1 MIVGERMKT
10 PAAAIGAALLL
21 LAGTVTAEPT
31 VHEHNYKAKKGPW
44 LATYRHAEGTWHVEV
59 GRKVKGVEVTYRHA
73 DLKLTDEDRIK
84 FTHSLWHQG
93 AFSLDHRLEYR
104 KFSASALDDHWRYR
118 FIIGYRQP
126 LTEHLTAWIK
136 LQPRMAFRDDRLFDA
151 RDQVGIE
158 FQVGSLRVSPFYERY
173 ARGTWGNHAGHVVGT
188 HLSLSL

>member
-1 MIVGERMKT
+1 MRT
-10 PAAAIGAALLL
+10 PAAWLVAVLLL
-21 LAGTVTAEPT
+21 IAGSASAEPT
-31 VHEHNYKAKKGPW
+31 ATEHNYKAKTGPW

-59 GRKVKGVEVTYRHA
+59 GRKLAGVEVTYRHA
-73 DLKLTDEDRIK
+73 DLRLTDEDRIK
-84 FTHSLWHQG
+84 FTHSLWHRG
-93 AFSLDHRLEYR
+93 EFSLDHRLEYR

-136 LQPRMAFRDDRLFDA
+136 LQPRMAFRNDRLFDA

-158 FQVGSLRVSPFYERY
+158 FHFGRLRVSPFYERY
-173 ARGTWGNHAGHVVGT
+173 ARGTWDNHAAHVVGT